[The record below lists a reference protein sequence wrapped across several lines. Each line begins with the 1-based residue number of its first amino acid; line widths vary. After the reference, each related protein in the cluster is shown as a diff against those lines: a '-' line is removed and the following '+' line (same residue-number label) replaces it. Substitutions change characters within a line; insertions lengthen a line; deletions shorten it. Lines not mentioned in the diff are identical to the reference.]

1 MNFEPWAKLFFKGE
15 INMQVNKLQVEMV
28 IELKNHNDLDEISNT
43 RLDLQLLQSRS
54 REEDMETKLESRFE
68 PKLEANPPAVATV
81 KPVVNVS
88 SIKAKATMRPVRHF

>member
-1 MNFEPWAKLFFKGE
+1 
-15 INMQVNKLQVEMV
+15 MQVNKLQVEMV

-68 PKLEANPPAVATV
+68 PKLETKLEPKLEASLPAVATV
-81 KPVVNVS
+81 KPSVSVS